1 MIMRGSRNLGPTFST
16 RVQYNLQS
24 FKIRLPYFSIPPIAI
39 FINSENFISSSF
51 PPASYFDRRKRPSL
65 ASSSSTSLSS
75 SSSPATC
82 VAAAYLVCYK
92 ISDPSTL
99 FSAVN
104 NWCPAIRARD
114 PNAPIVL
121 VGCQSELR

>member
-1 MIMRGSRNLGPTFST
+1 MSSPL
-16 RVQYNLQS
+16 
-24 FKIRLPYFSIPPIAI
+24 
-39 FINSENFISSSF
+39 SSF
-51 PPASYFDRRKRPSL
+51 HTASYFDRRKRPSL
-65 ASSSSTSLSS
+65 ASSSTSLSS
-75 SSSPATC
+75 ASPSSSPSC
-82 VAAAYLVCYK
+82 VAAYLVCYK

-121 VGCQSELR
+121 VGCQSDLR

>member
-1 MIMRGSRNLGPTFST
+1 MRYHATCNFSLSR
-16 RVQYNLQS
+16 
-24 FKIRLPYFSIPPIAI
+24 
-39 FINSENFISSSF
+39 INALFNVRMTPDSL
-51 PPASYFDRRKRPSL
+51 PASYFDRRKRPSL
-65 ASSSSTSLSS
+65 ASSSTSLSS
-75 SSSPATC
+75 SSPPSY
-82 VAAAYLVCYK
+82 VVYLVCYR

-121 VGCQSELR
+121 VGCQSDLRYWSLTSL